1 MSDEAD
7 QPDALR
13 REIQIGL
20 DQINR
25 GQVMD
30 GRVAFDRVRAR
41 LKQRGHAVVKSVE
54 PVQDESTNEPKAH
67 LASLEQQEAD
77 FLGEEEWL
85 RREIR
90 LGIESAENEPL
101 IPGDEVV
108 ERMRARARRSR

>member
-7 QPDALR
+7 QLDALR

-30 GRVAFDRVRAR
+30 GRVASDRVRAR
-41 LKQRGHAVVKSVE
+41 LKQRDHAVAE
-54 PVQDESTNEPKAH
+54 RIRPEQDESTNQPKAH
-67 LASLEQQEAD
+67 LASLGQQEAD
-77 FLGEEEWL
+77 LLDEGEWL
-85 RREIR
+85 RREIQ
-90 LGIESAENEPL
+90 LSIESAENEPL